1 MSQESAEIIQILS
14 ELEQQGQ
21 ITTAESTHIKAALTQ
36 SASDSMPQNFIVEP
50 EVSKQTVLQTS
61 KDQLTVP
68 AKVNPEDEVAK
79 DLRAQLAEMSVP
91 QKIKLAMF
99 GNAVCRGVLILD
111 PGKMIQQFVLKNPKL
126 GINEIE
132 AFAKNPN
139 ISDFVLRT
147 LSESKNWMRNYSL
160 KVSIV
165 SNPKTPGDV
174 ALKWLRYLQEGD
186 LRRVANSKN
195 IPQLVAT
202 TAKKRLMEMK

>member
-1 MSQESAEIIQILS
+1 MVEDNSEILKILG
-14 ELEQQGQ
+14 ELEQQGDLNSAQ
-21 ITTAESTHIKAALTQ
+21 VAELQASLEQATADLPHTLTTEMLSEQPRDSKSAAALT
-36 SASDSMPQNFIVEP
+36 
-50 EVSKQTVLQTS
+50 
-61 KDQLTVP
+61 
-68 AKVNPEDEVAK
+68 VNPEDEASK
-79 DLRAQLAEMSVP
+79 DIRAQIAEMSVP

-99 GNAVCRGVLILD
+99 GNAVCRGILILD

-139 ISDFVLRT
+139 MSDFVLRT
-147 LSESKNWMRNYSL
+147 LSESKSWMRNYSL

-186 LRRVANSKN
+186 LRKLASSKN
-195 IPQLVAT
+195 IPQLVSS
-202 TAKKRLMEMK
+202 TAKKRLMEI